1 MTRKKIYLVRHG
13 QTDYNKTGIVQGG
26 RIDAPINE
34 TGKAQADAFFEAYK
48 SIPFD
53 KIYTSELQR
62 SWQSVQSFIDLGI
75 PYEEYD
81 GFNEIS
87 WGQYDGTALFENK
100 HYWDVVQAWKD
111 GDTNV
116 TTDEELG
123 ESPEQLAAKQKEVMK
138 LIFCREEEETI
149 LICMHGRAMRILLCH
164 LMGESISNMDNYDH
178 HNLGFYLLRSENGG
192 ITIERNNVID
202 HLESHGLVDLP

>member
-1 MTRKKIYLVRHG
+1 MARKKIYLVRHG

-34 TGKAQADAFFEAYK
+34 KGKAQADAFFEAYK
-48 SIPFD
+48 NIPFD
-53 KIYTSELQR
+53 KVYTSELKR

-75 PYEEYD
+75 SHEEYD
-81 GFNEIS
+81 GLNEIS
-87 WGQYDGTALFENK
+87 WGKYDGTALFENK
-100 HYWDVVQAWKD
+100 HYWDVVNAWKE
-111 GDTNV
+111 GNTNV

-164 LMGESISNMDNYDH
+164 LMGESISKMDSYSH
-178 HNLGFYLLRSENGG
+178 HNLGFYLLRSENGS

-202 HLESHGLVDLP
+202 HLEPHGLVDIA